1 MALPL
6 NTHTNQYVF
15 GRGRIFIGV
24 YSGDANRADR
34 RFIGNCPGFTLSVES
49 EKFEHFSS
57 TAGIQTKD
65 LTVTKSVNFNA
76 QVTCDDIQPENLAMF
91 LGGTSGTLSQ
101 SATPVTN
108 EAIVVQKGYHYQIGL
123 VGSNDVGVREVSSVA
138 VTNVAG
144 STTYV
149 LDTDYK
155 LDADSGMIYI
165 ISGGA
170 IINGQTIHVD
180 YTPAAGSRTLVESGT
195 GGAIDA
201 ELFFVADNANGD
213 DRDLRIPLC
222 SIAPSGELPFITADE
237 LGSMTFDIGI
247 STKDTST
254 PQIIIA
260 GQDVA

>member
-76 QVTCDDIQPENLAMF
+76 QVTCDDIQSENLALF

-108 EAIVVQKGYHYQIGL
+108 EAIVVQKGYHYQLGL
-123 VGSNDVGVREVSSVA
+123 VGSNDVGVREVSSVV

-165 ISGGA
+165 ISDGG
-170 IINGQTIHVD
+170 GK
-180 YTPAAGSRTLVESGT
+180 
-195 GGAIDA
+195 
-201 ELFFVADNANGD
+201 
-213 DRDLRIPLC
+213 
-222 SIAPSGELPFITADE
+222 APDCRAR
-237 LGSMTFDIGI
+237 
-247 STKDTST
+247 
-254 PQIIIA
+254 
-260 GQDVA
+260 